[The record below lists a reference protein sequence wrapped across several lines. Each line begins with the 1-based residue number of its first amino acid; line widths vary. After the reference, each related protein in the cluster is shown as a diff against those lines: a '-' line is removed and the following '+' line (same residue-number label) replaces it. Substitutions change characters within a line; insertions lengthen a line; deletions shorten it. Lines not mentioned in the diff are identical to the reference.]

1 MVEKTLDLPS
11 LQSILVNYGDVTI
24 GSSGW
29 TYFRDLT
36 QGVPDKNILFTVLDG
51 YGATVP
57 AEAFG
62 VARTCLV
69 GRPNLKITNLRIKFF
84 FYE

>member
-29 TYFRDLT
+29 TYFKDLP
-36 QGVPDKNILFTVLDG
+36 QGVPDKNILFAVLDD
-51 YGATVP
+51 YGTTVP
-57 AEAFG
+57 VESFG

-69 GRPNLKITNLRIKFF
+69 GKPNLKITKLRIKFF